1 MGIEAGLVGEKRRV
15 VLETDTPTAVLGQDF
30 PQVFSTP
37 RVIGLMETAA
47 HAAVADQLPEGQTT
61 VGSLVNIRHMAATPV
76 GVEVR
81 ARAELIEVAGR
92 RLRFKVEAWD
102 PLEKIAEGE
111 HERFIIDVGR
121 FIARLEEKRKNL
133 AAS

>member
-1 MGIEAGLVGEKRRV
+1 
-15 VLETDTPTAVLGQDF
+15 
-30 PQVFSTP
+30 
-37 RVIGLMETAA
+37 MENAA

-61 VGSLVNIRHMAATPV
+61 VGSLVSIRHMAATPV

-121 FIARLEEKRKNL
+121 FITRLEEKRKNL